1 MDGGLLEVDM
11 TYDFTTEPFRL
22 NWRVEEPICT
32 RITRSA
38 GLMPSAERVLLNDSQ
53 DESMETTTSF
63 TVGIVG
69 ATGAVGQE
77 LLRLLEK
84 RNLPI
89 GTLRLFASARSV
101 GKTFEFKG
109 RTVTVEEAKPGVFTN
124 VDVAFFAA
132 GGPVTRA
139 LAPDAVKAGCLV
151 IDKSSALRMDP
162 NVPLVIPEIN
172 PEALRSHKGIIANP
186 NCSTAVALMG
196 IWPLHKRFGLKRF
209 VLASYQSVTGAGA
222 EGARELEE
230 QVAAHVK
237 GGPMVRK
244 IFSKQIAFNII
255 PQVDTF
261 GPNGYTGEE
270 TKIMLESRKIMGLP
284 DLPVSATC
292 VRVPVVRAHSVA
304 VNAEFERPVSVAEAR
319 EAIAAFPGAQL
330 VDEPSRGEYPTP
342 LDFSG
347 KVKCGVGRIRLDTAL
362 NNGLAFWVSGDN
374 LWKGAALNAVQ
385 IAELMIAERL
395 LKPKAALATV

>member
-1 MDGGLLEVDM
+1 
-11 TYDFTTEPFRL
+11 
-22 NWRVEEPICT
+22 
-32 RITRSA
+32 
-38 GLMPSAERVLLNDSQ
+38 
-53 DESMETTTSF
+53 MEKTASF

-77 LLRLLEK
+77 LLRLLEA
-84 RNLPI
+84 RGFPI
-89 GTLRLFASARSV
+89 ATLRLFASARSA
-101 GKTFEFKG
+101 GKTVSFKG
-109 RTVTVEEAKPGVFTN
+109 QDIVVEEAKPGVFAN

-162 NVPLVIPEIN
+162 DVPLVIPEIN
-172 PEALRSHKGIIANP
+172 PEALHGHKGIIANP

-196 IWPLHKRFGLKRF
+196 VWPLHRRFGLKR
-209 VLASYQSVTGAGA
+209 LIMATYQSVTGAGT
-222 EGARELEE
+222 EGARELES
-230 QVAAHVK
+230 QVLAHAK
-237 GGPMVRK
+237 GSELVRK
-244 IFSKQIAFNII
+244 VFSRQIAFNVI

-261 GPNGYTGEE
+261 GTNGYTGEE
-270 TKIMLESRKIMGLP
+270 TKMMLESRKIMGLP
-284 DLPVSATC
+284 QLPVSATC

-319 EAIAAFPGAQL
+319 EAVASFPGAQL

-347 KVKCGVGRIRLDTAL
+347 KVKCGVGRIRIDTAFA
-362 NNGLAFWVSGDN
+362 NGLAFWVSGDN
-374 LWKGAALNAVQ
+374 LWKGAALNALQV
-385 IAELMIAERL
+385 AELMVRDGL
-395 LKPKAALATV
+395 LKPRPALAAV